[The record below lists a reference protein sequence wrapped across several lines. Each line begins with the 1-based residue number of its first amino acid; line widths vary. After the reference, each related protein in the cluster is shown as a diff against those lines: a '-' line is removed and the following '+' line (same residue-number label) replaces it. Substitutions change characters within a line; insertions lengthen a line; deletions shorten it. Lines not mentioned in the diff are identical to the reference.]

1 MKVSKFIK
9 PNKDILLDG
18 ITHDLAIVD
27 FDLKLTDG
35 NELTVQKIK
44 QTLLLFEGEWFL
56 NNSIGMPYF
65 TEILGKG
72 NSLSRIETLYIRAIQ
87 SIPEV
92 VEIVEFNIDENI
104 KTRELDISFKVRDE
118 EGNILEIEL

>member
-1 MKVSKFIK
+1 MAKVV
-9 PNKDILLDG
+9 NKDILLDSV
-18 ITHDLAIVD
+18 TNDLAIVN

>member
-1 MKVSKFIK
+1 MAKVV
-9 PNKDILLDG
+9 NKDILLDG
-18 ITHDLAIVD
+18 VTNDLAIVD

-35 NELTVQKIK
+35 KELTVQKIK

-92 VEIVEFNIDENI
+92 TEIIEFNIDEDA
-104 KTRELDISFKVRDE
+104 KTRELNISFKVRDE